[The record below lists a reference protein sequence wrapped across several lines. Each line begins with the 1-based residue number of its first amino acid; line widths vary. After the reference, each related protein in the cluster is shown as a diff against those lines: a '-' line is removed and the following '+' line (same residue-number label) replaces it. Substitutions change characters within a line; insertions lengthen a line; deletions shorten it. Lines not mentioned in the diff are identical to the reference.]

1 MWVEKGDI
9 LLVHKYIYFQM
20 KMKVDILNFII
31 SLCCIYLRTS
41 FYLLT
46 SRPRHIRFY
55 SSAEFCLQ
63 LSSVCM
69 LARML

>member
-46 SRPRHIRFY
+46 SRPRHIRF
-55 SSAEFCLQ
+55 
-63 LSSVCM
+63 
-69 LARML
+69 